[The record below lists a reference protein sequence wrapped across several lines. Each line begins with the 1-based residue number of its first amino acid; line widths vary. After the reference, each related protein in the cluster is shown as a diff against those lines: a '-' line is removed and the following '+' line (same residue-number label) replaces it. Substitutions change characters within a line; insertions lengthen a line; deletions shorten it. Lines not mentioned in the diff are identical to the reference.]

1 MEAQILLETAKK
13 DLEAARLLYS
23 EKFYAQAVFYLEQ
36 AIEKGTKALGIK
48 LKIISDEKETKD
60 IGHHAWRLYLKMVE
74 KIMEQTQKIEELWKA
89 TEEQILISD
98 SSSSQE
104 LKKVLEE
111 IINPSIKQVLE
122 FRDQASEFKDIVN
135 TYSKEITFGS
145 ALSQEALKK
154 IQNILNKV
162 NKLRKEAL
170 NYSINNKIIESLNA
184 WRALFDQTLNSISDP
199 NLRSAL
205 IQVSAQL
212 TSQMETISAFI
223 KKQHPCYIR
232 LGFCLIYSLF
242 LSLIFSPHSVKS
254 RYPKEGFNPS
264 KVYTD
269 RLPLIQTFKFFLKSA
284 KVFLED
290 LEYVLKCDLF
300 LTIT

>member
-13 DLEAARLLYS
+13 DLETARLLYS
-23 EKFYAQAVFYLEQ
+23 EKFYAQAVFHLEQ

-74 KIMEQTQKIEELWKA
+74 KIEELWKA
-89 TEEQILISD
+89 IEEQILTSD
-98 SSSSQE
+98 SSSNQE

-111 IINPSIKQVLE
+111 IKQVLV
-122 FRDQASEFKDIVN
+122 RDQVSEFKDIVN
-135 TYSKEITFGS
+135 TYSKEITFES
-145 ALSQEALKK
+145 ALSQEALKE
-154 IQNILNKV
+154 IQNTLNKA

-170 NYSINNKIIESLNA
+170 NYSINDKIIESLNA
-184 WRALFDQTLNSISDP
+184 RRALFDQTLNSISDSNP
-199 NLRSAL
+199 RSAL

-212 TSQMETISAFI
+212 TSRKETFSAFI
-223 KKQHPCYIR
+223 KKQYPCYIR
-232 LGFCLIYSLF
+232 LGSCLIYSLF